1 MEPSESSDFPQV
13 LGISLIPNRIL
24 PTALESL
31 RIGVCL
37 PPGGDW
43 ISPRDNPP
51 IKRLVARVNTMN
63 FFILS
68 DLG

>member
-1 MEPSESSDFPQV
+1 MEPSESSVFAQV

-37 PPGGDW
+37 PPGGYW

-63 FFILS
+63 FFILVYV
-68 DLG
+68 G